1 MEILNRFL
9 SNPVDLCVY
18 ECSQREMRQIVID
31 TLGAWNGTLIEP
43 EYTQARA
50 FVMMTLLLCLCL
62 CRVRLCLC
70 LSASVCLSVMSVC
83 DVCLSVMS
91 VCL

>member
-1 MEILNRFL
+1 
-9 SNPVDLCVY
+9 
-18 ECSQREMRQIVID
+18 MRQIVID

-62 CRVRLCLC
+62 CLCVCVCVC
-70 LSASVCLSVMSVC
+70 LSVCLTVCLSVMSVC
-83 DVCLSVMS
+83 DVCQ
-91 VCL
+91 